1 MLSIL
6 WASLKKEVREV
17 LRDKR
22 TLLLTILVPLGFY
35 PAMSLMTKDLERKQ
49 SSKLEGKVVNV
60 AVAGWGDDVM
70 ADHPKLVESL
80 LKINWFTAELSKK
93 EELLSSGEVDV
104 FLEVNRVE
112 QGEFMQRKVTVH
124 FFSTIQGSL
133 AMQKVTLLLDKMRE
147 LEVLKRL
154 GGNASMLKPIDIV
167 GLEDHA
173 TAREVSGN
181 KYGGMGAYFVV
192 FLAFTGCMAV
202 AVDTAAGEKE
212 RGTLEA
218 MLVTPGSFMGVA
230 SGKLVFIFIMGMISV
245 LSTIGGIVIMV
256 VGSGGDSGLSISDV
270 GAVSL
275 LGITALLVALV
286 FFFAAILFAFS
297 ILAKSNKEAHVRS
310 SLLMIVVAM
319 SLVYCII
326 PGVEITANILWVPI
340 LNAAMSIKELWGG
353 SMPLSDYLQVLVMLL
368 VLSTIVLCWI
378 SRKVNKDREKVLLK
392 Q

>member
-1 MLSIL
+1 MLAIL

-49 SSKLEGKVVNV
+49 SAKLEDRVINV
-60 AVAGWGDDVM
+60 AVSGWGDDSEM
-70 ADHPKLVESL
+70 KSPIFSEAL
-80 LKINWFTAELSKK
+80 LKVNWVSADLEEKD
-93 EELLSSGEVDV
+93 ELLRSGATDI
-104 FLEVNRVE
+104 FLEVKRVE
-112 QGEFMQRKVTVH
+112 VEGHVQRKVKMH
-124 FFSTIQGSL
+124 FFSTVQGAL
-133 AMQKVTLLLDKMRE
+133 AMQKVKLLLDLKKDE
-147 LEVLKRL
+147 EVKRRLKDKAHL
-154 GGNASMLKPIDIV
+154 LKPIEIV
-167 GLEDHA
+167 GIQDHA

-181 KYGGMGAYFVV
+181 RYGGMGAYFIV

-230 SGKLVFIFIMGMISV
+230 SGKLVFIFIMGIISV
-245 LSTIGGIVIMV
+245 LSTIGGIVVMV
-256 VGSGGDSGLSISDV
+256 LGSGGDSGFSITEV
-270 GAVSL
+270 GFTSLVGIASL
-275 LGITALLVALV
+275 LISLVL
-286 FFFAAILFAFS
+286 FFAAILFAFS

-326 PGVEITANILWVPI
+326 PGVEISPGILWVPI

-353 SMPLSDYLQVLVMLL
+353 SMPLIDFLQVQVILL
-368 VLSTIVLCWI
+368 ALSTVVLFWI
-378 SRKVNKDREKVLLK
+378 SHKVNRDREKVLLK

>member
-1 MLSIL
+1 MLSIM

-49 SSKLEGKVVNV
+49 SEKMEERVVQV
-60 AVAGWGDDVM
+60 AVAGWGDDMVT
-70 ADHPKLVESL
+70 DNPKLIEALV
-80 LKINWFTAELSKK
+80 KIKWFSAELSERDK
-93 EELLSSGEVDV
+93 LLKSGDIDV
-104 FLEVNRVE
+104 FLEVESEVKE
-112 QGEFMQRKVTVH
+112 TYVHKKVTVH
-124 FFSTIQGSL
+124 YFSTIQGTL
-133 AMQKVTLLLDKMRE
+133 AMQRVSFLLDKIRE
-147 LEVLKRL
+147 VEVVRQL
-154 GGNASMLKPIDIV
+154 GGNESMLKPIEIV
-167 GLEDHA
+167 GREDHA

-181 KYGGMGAYFVV
+181 KYGGMGAYFIV

-230 SGKLVFIFIMGMISV
+230 SGKLTFIFIMGMISV

-256 VGSGGDSGLSISDV
+256 VGYGGGAGFSIADV
-270 GAVSL
+270 GMISL
-275 LGITALLVALV
+275 LGIAVLLIALLM
-286 FFFAAILFAFS
+286 FFSAILFAFS

-326 PGVEITANILWVPI
+326 PGVGITQTILWVPV

-353 SMPLSDYLQVLVMLL
+353 SMPMIDYLQVLAILIT
-368 VLSTIVLCWI
+368 LSAIVLGWI

>member
-1 MLSIL
+1 MLAIM

-49 SSKLEGKVVNV
+49 SEKLDDRVVNV
-60 AVAGWGDDVM
+60 AVSGWGNDAEM
-70 ADHPKLVESL
+70 KSPFMSEAL
-80 LKINWFTAELSKK
+80 LKINWVAADSADKK
-93 EELLSSGEVDV
+93 ELLSSGRADV
-104 FLEVNRVE
+104 FLEVERIKK
-112 QGEFMQRKVTVH
+112 GEDTQREVKFH
-124 FFSTIQGSL
+124 YFSTIQGTL
-133 AMQKVTLLLDKMRE
+133 ALQKVKGLLDLKKNK
-147 LEVLKRL
+147 EVERRFEGRTHLL
-154 GGNASMLKPIDIV
+154 NPIKIV
-167 GLEDHA
+167 GFEDHA

-181 KYGGMGAYFVV
+181 KYGGMGAYFIV

-218 MLVTPGSFMGVA
+218 MLVTPGSFIGVA
-230 SGKLVFIFIMGMISV
+230 SGKLAFTFIMGMISV

-256 VGSGGDSGLSISDV
+256 LGSGGDSGFSITEV
-270 GAVSL
+270 GATSL
-275 LGITALLVALV
+275 LGIALLLIALV
-286 FFFAAILFAFS
+286 FFFAVILFTFS

-310 SLLMIVVAM
+310 SLLMIIVAM

-326 PGVEITANILWVPI
+326 PGVEITPNILWVPI

-353 SMPLSDYLQVLVMLL
+353 SMPLADYLQVLAIL
-368 VLSTIVLCWI
+368 VSLSAIVLCWI

>member
-1 MLSIL
+1 
-6 WASLKKEVREV
+6 
-17 LRDKR
+17 
-22 TLLLTILVPLGFY
+22 
-35 PAMSLMTKDLERKQ
+35 
-49 SSKLEGKVVNV
+49 
-60 AVAGWGDDVM
+60 
-70 ADHPKLVESL
+70 
-80 LKINWFTAELSKK
+80 
-93 EELLSSGEVDV
+93 
-104 FLEVNRVE
+104 
-112 QGEFMQRKVTVH
+112 
-124 FFSTIQGSL
+124 
-133 AMQKVTLLLDKMRE
+133 
-147 LEVLKRL
+147 
-154 GGNASMLKPIDIV
+154 
-167 GLEDHA
+167 
-173 TAREVSGN
+173 
-181 KYGGMGAYFVV
+181 
-192 FLAFTGCMAV
+192 
-202 AVDTAAGEKE
+202 
-212 RGTLEA
+212 